1 MEEGFL
7 SKDCGVCGPK
17 TKKPGVEGSY
27 DIEELRKLSQKDT
40 EKVDE
45 EELKLAQKEL
55 LKKKD

>member
-1 MEEGFL
+1 M